1 MKENELQKELAAFGC
16 EENAVRG
23 LLRKLGL
30 VEVEKPDFQVGDIW
44 ELEED
49 ETFHHII
56 FFITRIDGDD
66 LIGPSY
72 DCTNE
77 HWGEEQEPFNQKELA
92 GCKLSLIYR
101 AETAPKKRRG
111 RPPKKRRGRPPKKE
125 K

>member
-44 ELEED
+44 ELD
-49 ETFHHII
+49 
-56 FFITRIDGDD
+56 
-66 LIGPSY
+66 
-72 DCTNE
+72 
-77 HWGEEQEPFNQKELA
+77 EEQEPFNQKELA